1 MKKYFIIVFLFF
13 LIAAFIFFMP
23 VFQKAETSSFFPE
36 FEEEQINVFIDGKP
50 IELENEILI
59 VDNEIMLPIN
69 FIAKYIDE
77 SIFYDENNNVVITT
91 EDKVIRMQTEEI
103 NYFVNHEPLNLN
115 VPAMNIDDVAY
126 LPIETFSD
134 LFEIEVRLYD
144 ENILTIDFWIEEKK
158 EASVLEKISL
168 KSEAGFR
175 NSYFEKIETGRVEVY
190 DEVEEWYYVK
200 SENGN
205 FGYVLK
211 EKLGEIETFKRG
223 EREIVRRDPW
233 KPENG
238 KINMVWEQILN
249 SRQNA
254 DEHRLVPS
262 EGLDVISPTWFY
274 LGNEEGDVTSIAS
287 KAYVDW
293 AHGNGYQVWALF
305 DNRFNATLTH
315 NVLSDTLKREKVIKQ
330 ILAYAAIYE
339 LDGINIDFEAL
350 RSETGPYYIQF
361 MRELTPMLKKE
372 GLVVSVDM
380 YVPAS
385 WTRFYNRPVLGEL
398 VDYFIVMAYDEHWGT
413 SPVSGSVASLPW
425 VEKGIVETLV
435 DVPAEKLILGVPY
448 YTRKWKEEI
457 IDGQLVVKP
466 TSIGMTRSER
476 VSRERNLELVWL
488 EDIGQYYFEYEEG
501 GARHRVWHEDLR
513 SMGLR
518 LDLVDK
524 YDLAGIAGWRRGL
537 ELPDLWPF
545 LEERLKSNN

>member
-1 MKKYFIIVFLFF
+1 MKKYFIIIFLF
-13 LIAAFIFFMP
+13 LLVSAFIFFMP
-23 VFQKAETSSFFPE
+23 VFQKETASSFFPE
-36 FEEEQINVFIDGKP
+36 FEEEQINVFIAGEP

-59 VDNEIMLPIN
+59 VDNEIMIPIN
-69 FIAKYIDE
+69 FIAKYIDD

-134 LFEIEVRLYD
+134 LFEIEINLYD
-144 ENILTIDFWIEEKK
+144 ENILTIDFWSEEKK
-158 EASVLEKISL
+158 EANVLEKVSL
-168 KSEAGFR
+168 KSDAGFR

-200 SENGN
+200 SESGN
-205 FGYVLK
+205 FGYVEK
-211 EKLGEIETFKRG
+211 EKLGEIESFKRG
-223 EREIVRRDPW
+223 EREIVIRDPW

-249 SRQNA
+249 VRQNA

-274 LGNEEGDVTSIAS
+274 LGNDEGDVTSIAS
-287 KAYVDW
+287 KSYVDW

-305 DNRFNATLTH
+305 DNRFDASLTH
-315 NVLSDTLKREKVIKQ
+315 EVLSDTLKREKVIKQ

-350 RSETGPYYIQF
+350 RQETGPYYIQF

-380 YVPAS
+380 YVPTN

-398 VDYFIVMAYDEHWGT
+398 VDYFIVMAYDEHWRT

-425 VEKGIVETLV
+425 VEEGIIGTLD
-435 DVPAEKLILGVPY
+435 DVPADKLILGVPY
-448 YTRKWKEEI
+448 YTREWKEEI
-457 IDGQLVVKP
+457 IDGELVVKP

-476 VSRERNLELVWL
+476 ISRERNLELVWL
-488 EDIGQYYFEYEEG
+488 EDMGQYYFEYEEG
-501 GARHRVWHEDLR
+501 GARYRVWHEDLR

-537 ELPDLWPF
+537 ELPELWPF